1 MPVTTQTQFVELLET
16 LGLKWKTPF
25 KFSLDYDDNGIVTVD
40 HYAYFDIANEKQ
52 DEEIRD
58 DSEILY
64 NSLTNELIDLTYW
77 TQRKLDEQ
85 LITTTNFNNLI
96 KQENGIILGYE
107 VGVIDNELFTLFDF
121 SNPER
126 RINSIL
132 ADGTRQFYS
141 YNEGWITLVEKDKY
155 FIKLNSNTKKIYL
168 LPKELAYANNQITY
182 NISFDG
188 SLFLS
193 DRPSPTWVN
202 TGGTLVKI
210 TLQGKNGDEN
220 IGSPLE
226 YVGEVTQ
233 VYEEK
238 FVGDILDT
246 IIPLI
251 ITTEI
256 GQFKFTHTETKFI
269 PNDTN
274 FLQNNFNGAAWINIQ
289 MRQYL
294 TYPPSELQGIDIK
307 GLISK
312 RVNPKQGTAA
322 DVRRLLYIGGI
333 DIIVANI
340 NAIPTEEEKELI
352 RTLYKDEGYKYL
364 CGTPTGELYVFKD
377 GVIDKTLEVRT
388 YTINPASKT
397 QTGWIYM
404 NPNSNGIYR
413 FLGYKIGA
421 QFTPLIS
428 TKDFTYLKLPTS
440 EEEYSL
446 MTTGFIEIGIATPKR

>member
-25 KFSLDYDDNGIVTVD
+25 KFSLDYDDNGMVTVD

-85 LITTTNFNNLI
+85 LIATTNFNNLI

-132 ADGTRQFYS
+132 VDGTRQSYS

-168 LPKELAYANNQITY
+168 LPKELAYENNQITY
-182 NISFDG
+182 SMSSNG
-188 SLFLS
+188 SLFMS
-193 DRPSPTWVN
+193 DAPSPTWVN
-202 TGGTLVKI
+202 TDGTLVKI
-210 TLQGKNGDEN
+210 TLQGKNQGEN

-233 VYEEK
+233 VYQQNPDAEMLS
-238 FVGDILDT
+238 F
-246 IIPLI
+246 PLI

-256 GQFKFTHTETKFI
+256 GQFEFTKTETKFKAK
-269 PNDTN
+269 DTN
-274 FLQNNFNGAAWINIQ
+274 FLQNNFNSAMYIEVQ

-294 TYPPSELQGIDIK
+294 TYLPSEFQGIDIK

-333 DIIVANI
+333 DITVANI

-352 RTLYKDEGYKYL
+352 RTLYKDKGYKYL
-364 CGTPTGELYVFKD
+364 CGTPIGELYVFKD

-397 QTGWIYM
+397 QTGWVYM
-404 NPNSNGIYR
+404 NPNSNGVYR
-413 FLGYKIGA
+413 FLGYKIGS

-428 TKDFTYLKLPTS
+428 AKNFTYLKLPTS